1 MNIKKMLSCAIF
13 SLLSFS
19 SWAEIINSIDI
30 QGLKLVSIETVSS
43 QLSLSVGQD
52 ITQEDLKDQISA
64 LYATGL
70 FKQIAMSVE
79 DNVLIIECT
88 EQPVIRNIDVED
100 TNGVL
105 PEDQVKKQLEN
116 AGIIKAELLD
126 EVALEEF
133 RVMSQYSLRQYGF
146 ANAEIETEIEEHG
159 GSVATLHAVIHEGE
173 STKLKSINFEGDLV
187 FPEREVKRNLSSQT
201 TGIMSFYFMDDLY
214 SEQRLNQDREIL
226 VQFYQSK
233 GYLAPSVQL
242 TIEDIKPFQRMWSSH
257 YKTATFT
264 IDPGPKFY
272 VDTVKFD
279 NALDEWPEVLKDAVM
294 ARVNGKVLES
304 KLMSSLKAS
313 LMEYY
318 KDEPLKGFYQIEI
331 KHEIR
336 GYDKV
341 HIDLS
346 LNKRITNVRYI
357 SFYGNRSTY
366 DEPMRRALQIQES
379 QPFNIATLRQTERSL
394 RGLGYLK
401 DVTITPVK
409 VGEDLY
415 DINIEIKEASTLQ
428 ADMKAEYGNGGISAT
443 ISASDPNAFGT
454 GNSAAINIS
463 GGFSRQQ
470 ISASYIQPNYTLS
483 GHRFSNVMSYTRQ
496 SKSNKDEVGYHVDSL
511 NFISGYSIPLSSHM
525 MVDFGGG
532 ILHDQYYGVDQAAS
546 IVEDFFVGRSTAV
559 KQYKVSAGLSYQD
572 IDSAYMPTQGIVLC
586 ANSSITLPHKDSI
599 TYLQMIGEGKTYYP
613 LGTVFEQPLVLRTRL
628 LAQVVTDYSSD
639 NSDIAF
645 FARYH
650 AGGLG
655 TVRGYSGLGPTYLNE
670 TRVQPL
676 DDPDGPKIV
685 INKETAV
692 KGGNKLLVGSV
703 ELQLPSPSP
712 DFVTPYLFMDMG
724 NVFDDSENIS
734 FSEMRG
740 SAGLSVTGRLPIG
753 TMTASIAMPFNN
765 KSGDDFK
772 FFSFGMG
779 VSF

>member
-1 MNIKKMLSCAIF
+1 MLSCAIF
-13 SLLSFS
+13 SLLSYAS
-19 SWAEIINSIDI
+19 QAEVINSIDV
-30 QGLKLVSIETVSS
+30 QGLKLVSLETVSS
-43 QLSLSVGQD
+43 QLTLSVGQD
-52 ITQEDLKDQISA
+52 ITLEDLNDQITI

-70 FKQIAMSVE
+70 FKQVEMSVE
-79 DNVLIIECT
+79 DNILIVKCT
-88 EQPVIRNIDVED
+88 EQPVIRNIEVED
-100 TNGVL
+100 LNGVL

-146 ANAEIETEIEEHG
+146 ANAEIETSIEEHE

-173 STKLKSINFEGDLV
+173 STKLKSIKFEGDLI
-187 FPEREVKRNLSSQT
+187 FPERELKRYLSSQT
-201 TGIMSFYFMDDLY
+201 TGIASFYFMDDLY
-214 SEQRLNQDREIL
+214 SEQRLNHDRDSL

-242 TIEDIKPFQRMWSSH
+242 QIEEVQPFQRMWSSN
-257 YKTATFT
+257 YKAATFVV
-264 IDPGPKFY
+264 DPGPKFY

-279 NALDEWPEVLKDAVM
+279 NAIDEWPEILKDAVM
-294 ARVNGKVLES
+294 SKVNGKVLDS
-304 KLMSSLKAS
+304 RLMGSLKES

-318 KDEPLKGFYQIEI
+318 KDEPLRNFYQIEI

-341 HIDLS
+341 HINLN
-346 LNKRITNVRYI
+346 LNKTISKVRYI

-379 QPFNIATLRQTERSL
+379 KPFNIATLRQTERSL

-409 VGEDLY
+409 VGENLY
-415 DINIEIKEASTLQ
+415 DVNIEIKEASTLQ

-463 GGFSRQQ
+463 GGLSRQQ

-483 GHRFSNVMSYTRQ
+483 GHKLSNVMSYTRQ
-496 SKSNKDEVGYHVDSL
+496 SKSNKDEVAYHVDSFNYIL
-511 NFISGYSIPLSSHM
+511 GYSIPLSNHM
-525 MVDFGGG
+525 MVDFAGAV
-532 ILHDQYYGVDQAAS
+532 LYDQYYGVDRAAS
-546 IVEDFFVGRSTAV
+546 IVEDFFVGRNTLV
-559 KQYKVSAGLSYQD
+559 KQYKASAGLSYQD
-572 IDSAYMPTQGIVLC
+572 IDSAYMPTHGIVLC

-599 TYLQMIGEGKTYYP
+599 TYLQMIGEAKTYYP
-613 LGTVFEQPLVLRTRL
+613 LGTVFEQPLVLRTRM
-628 LAQVVTDYSSD
+628 LAQVITDYS
-639 NSDIAF
+639 NENRDIAF

-670 TRVQPL
+670 KRVQPL
-676 DDPDGPKIV
+676 DDPDGPKVV
-685 INKETAV
+685 ISQEIAV
-692 KGGNKLLVGSV
+692 KGGNKLLLGSM

-712 DFVTPYLFMDMG
+712 DFVTPYLFMDAG